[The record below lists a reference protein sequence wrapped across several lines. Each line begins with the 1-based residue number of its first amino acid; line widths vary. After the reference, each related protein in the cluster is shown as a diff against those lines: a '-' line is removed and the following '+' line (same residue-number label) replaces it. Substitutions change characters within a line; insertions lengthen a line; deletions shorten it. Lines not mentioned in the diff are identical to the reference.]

1 MTEPTALIVAA
12 ATILII
18 LIVYFSLRRSC
29 IEGFFDSGS
38 GPGSTKLKT
47 YVINLDKNIVRWDLI
62 KSSYPHTDLAKI
74 PVERFSA
81 VVGKTVDT
89 SIWLND
95 DGIAELIQ
103 VEKQGY
109 RTRHYQLTRGG
120 IGCFLSHYILA
131 KKLLEDNVHDIY
143 LIFEDDA
150 GFPKNTLKQIKDTLD
165 ISPSNWDIILLG
177 THRVNGLPLNNFI
190 KVSAFWGLFGYLIN
204 KSGAKKL
211 VESVDKTK
219 IDAQLDTYMAWMAQ
233 KGNLNVYATKKAIVY
248 DNNIRR
254 DTDIQMRLVEMRGV
268 DPYIYKNCKV

>member
-1 MTEPTALIVAA
+1 MTEPTAAI
-12 ATILII
+12 ILII
-18 LIVYFSLRRSC
+18 LILYFSLRQS
-29 IEGFFDSGS
+29 IEGFSDGDG
-38 GPGSTKLKT
+38 GPGSKLKT

-62 KSSYPHTDLAKI
+62 KSSYPHTDLATI

-95 DGIAELIQ
+95 AGIAELVQ
-103 VEKQGY
+103 VEKDGY

-131 KKLLEDNVHDIY
+131 QKLLEDNVHDTY

-150 GFPKNTLKQIKDTLD
+150 GFPKDTMKQIKETLD

-177 THRVNGLPLNNFI
+177 THRVHGLPLNNFI

-248 DNNIRR
+248 DNNILR

-268 DPYIYKNCKV
+268 DPYLYKNCKV